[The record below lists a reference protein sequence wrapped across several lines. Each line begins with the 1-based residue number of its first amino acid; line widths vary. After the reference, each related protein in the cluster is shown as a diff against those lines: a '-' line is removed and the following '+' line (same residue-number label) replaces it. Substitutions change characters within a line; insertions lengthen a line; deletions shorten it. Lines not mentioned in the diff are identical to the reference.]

1 MKLAPKPESL
11 SQAMEALAAFLTE
24 AGCTPRMRMALETVV
39 EEVFMNIATYS
50 GATEAAFTL
59 QNVDGEAVLR
69 FQDNGVPFDPLAM
82 PAPDT
87 TLPAE
92 QREIGGLGILMTRR
106 MTDRQT
112 YARTDG
118 RNVLTLYK
126 RLA

>member
-1 MKLAPKPESL
+1 MNLAPEAESL
-11 SQAMEALAAFLTE
+11 SLAMEALNAFLTE
-24 AGCTPRMRMALETVV
+24 NGCGPRVRMALETVV

-50 GATEAAFTL
+50 GATEAAFTVE
-59 QNVDGEAVLR
+59 NENGSAVLR
-69 FQDNGVPFDPLAM
+69 FEDNGTPFDPLAA
-82 PAPDT
+82 PEPDT
-87 TLPAE
+87 SLPAE

-112 YARTDG
+112 YARSGG

>member
-1 MKLAPKPESL
+1 MNLAPKAESL
-11 SQAMEALAAFLTE
+11 SQAMEALTTFLDE
-24 AGCTPRMRMALETVV
+24 SGCGPRVRMALETVV
-39 EEVFMNIATYS
+39 EEVFMNIASYS
-50 GATEAAFTL
+50 GATEAALTL
-59 QNVDGEAVLR
+59 QNVNGEAVLR
-69 FQDNGVPFDPLAM
+69 FEDNGVPFDPLAM

-112 YARTDG
+112 YARADG